1 MTGLHIGGKSCS
13 DIAKIAAVDG
23 DRLAVTSLMQQH
35 VYLCGVQ
42 CYMLCI
48 SCYWDQSRVTSL
60 EGVFERPLKPSLA
73 PVHAV
78 KPHHDLA
85 YLHSQWPLLPQLLE
99 AETLCTQV
107 TPFFLEPAPIKTSNY
122 FGAVSNKSD
131 TAT

>member
-60 EGVFERPLKPSLA
+60 EGVFERPSLMTMR
-73 PVHAV
+73 
-78 KPHHDLA
+78 L
-85 YLHSQWPLLPQLLE
+85 SEPLSSLSL
-99 AETLCTQV
+99 
-107 TPFFLEPAPIKTSNY
+107 Y
-122 FGAVSNKSD
+122 
-131 TAT
+131 